1 MEDLFLCLNLNFE
14 RNIKKPGRLNVQ
26 MTHYLK
32 LYVRFRL
39 FSSLSDEDIVVFL
52 IFFFDFVGFLLCSQ
66 INKEISIFL
75 DQIKV

>member
-14 RNIKKPGRLNVQ
+14 RNIKNCRLNVQ

-52 IFFFDFVGFLLCSQ
+52 IFFDFVGFLLCSQ